1 MVGALEIDVPGVE
14 LFDEEN
20 CKFIQLK
27 PQHLTLMHSLLSVSK
42 WEAKWKTSFFEKEEK
57 SAEEALDYVRCMTLE
72 QNVDPLI
79 YYQLTEAQMIQIRDY
94 IKDPMSA
101 WTLSKQKSGGRKKIL
116 TSDRIYSWM
125 AALNIPFKECEKWHL
140 NRLFALIDAA
150 NEENTPPK
158 MMSKEEIYAE
168 NRRINAANRAKF
180 KSKG

>member
-1 MVGALEIDVPGVE
+1 
-14 LFDEEN
+14 
-20 CKFIQLK
+20 
-27 PQHLTLMHSLLSVSK
+27 
-42 WEAKWKTSFFEKEEK
+42 
-57 SAEEALDYVRCMTLE
+57 
-72 QNVDPLI
+72 
-79 YYQLTEAQMIQIRDY
+79 
-94 IKDPMSA
+94 MSA

-140 NRLFALIDAA
+140 NRLFALLDAA